1 VVPVFVAATKY
12 INGRRYLDAT
22 KGILID
28 KENPKTPLENPC
40 IIKFEWIDRENPPP
54 TDFP

>member
-1 VVPVFVAATKY
+1 VPVFVAATKY

-40 IIKFEWIDRENPPP
+40 IIKFEWIARENPPP